1 MSDETT
7 TTEDVKKDKAKEALL
22 AELQRDQG
30 QKNKGLFTDEAAALA
45 SVSLDKARVVL
56 HTLLAEDKVERTSVE
71 YDDLPC
77 HIQINVKPGMSRFRW
92 RLK

>member
-1 MSDETT
+1 MSDENT
-7 TTEDVKKDKAKEALL
+7 TTEDVKKDKEALF
-22 AELQRDQG
+22 AELQKEQG
-30 QKNKGLFTDEAAALA
+30 QKNKGLFTDEAAARA
-45 SVSLDKARVVL
+45 NVSLGKARMAL

-71 YDDLPC
+71 YEHLPC